1 MNIVSSTAWSNEDW
15 LQGLS
20 GKGPHAQVAQEALHL
35 MLCHGLRR
43 AFSSRPNVL
52 NWIEDFAQE
61 TALYILRDLP
71 TFRGDSHFTT
81 WALSI
86 AVRVSFDEMRRK
98 RWSDVSLD
106 SLVESGNQ
114 PHLPQLRNQEK
125 EIARQRAFL
134 ALRQAISSQLTE
146 RQRLA
151 LTAELNEMPQ
161 SEIARQLGTTRNA
174 VYKLT
179 HDARKTLKRVL
190 NEAGITA
197 EMIGWVFASDQRS
210 LR

>member
-1 MNIVSSTAWSNEDW
+1 MNLTISTAWSNEDW
-15 LQGLS
+15 LEGLG
-20 GKGPHAQVAQEALHL
+20 GKGPHALIAQEALHA

-43 AFSSRPNVL
+43 AFLFRPEVL

-61 TALYILRDLP
+61 TAICILRDLP
-71 TFRGDSHFTT
+71 KFRGDSHFTT

-98 RWSDVSLD
+98 RWKDVSLD
-106 SLVESGNQ
+106 SLVESGDQ
-114 PHLPQLRNQEK
+114 PHPPQLLNHEK
-125 EIARQRAFL
+125 EIARQRTL
-134 ALRQAISSQLTE
+134 SALRQAISSQLTE

-161 SEIARQLGTTRNA
+161 SEIARQLGTTRNT

-197 EMIGWVFASDQRS
+197 EMVGWVFASDQRS